1 MAASATPRTDKA
13 VAVAFSGGLDSTALL
28 HATARAAEG
37 TRVVALHVHHGLQ
50 LQADAWAQHCERIAA
65 ELELGNTRPA
75 DAAQVLRR
83 VAAEARHV

>member
-1 MAASATPRTDKA
+1 MFRPDFAQISALAS
-13 VAVAFSGGLDSTALL
+13 SHLHLLD
-28 HATARAAEG
+28 
-37 TRVVALHVHHGLQ
+37 RV
-50 LQADAWAQHCERIAA
+50 ERIAA

>member
-1 MAASATPRTDKA
+1 MIR
-13 VAVAFSGGLDSTALL
+13 AL
-28 HATARAAEG
+28 APARAG
-37 TRVVALHVHHGLQ
+37 TGMFRPDFAQISALASSHLHLLDRV
-50 LQADAWAQHCERIAA
+50 ERIAA